1 MPAVHSTPAGVTGWE
16 DFGVL
21 KLPLG
26 GPNGYWQVCKS
37 GDKFQGKDRVRGIY
51 TKLYGTAHEAA
62 VALAQKKF
70 DQEAGLETSQPRKKR
85 TKAASGNPSSPF
97 SPRAYPLT
105 EWLFPPQVWNR
116 RSRS

>member
-1 MPAVHSTPAGVTGWE
+1 MPAVHSIPAGVTGWE

-51 TKLYGTAHEAA
+51 TTTYGTAHEAA
-62 VALAQKKF
+62 INLAQKKV
-70 DQEAGLETSQPRKKR
+70 DHEAGLETSQPRKKR
-85 TKAASGNPSSPF
+85 TKATSGTPSSLF